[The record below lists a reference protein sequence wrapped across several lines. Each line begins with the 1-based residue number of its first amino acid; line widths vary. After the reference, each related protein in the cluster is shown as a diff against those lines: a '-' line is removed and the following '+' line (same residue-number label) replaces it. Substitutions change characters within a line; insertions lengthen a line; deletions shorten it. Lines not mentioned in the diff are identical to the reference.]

1 MGHGGTSRSDLH
13 GTRPVSVASADSGL
27 RGDLESWRAEPRL
40 LLLKDAVL
48 FAVTLSLGKT
58 EGALTEVLAGEA
70 WRRPG
75 LRSAAGT
82 SGASIASG
90 ARGLLHS
97 PLQLSVPGGGPCQ
110 ENGRV
115 CSAARPCPRPPAH
128 TGPRGPG

>member
-1 MGHGGTSRSDLH
+1 MRHGGTFRSDLH

-27 RGDLESWRAEPRL
+27 RGDLKSWQAEPRL
-40 LLLKDAVL
+40 LLLKDTVL
-48 FAVTLSLGKT
+48 FAVTLLLGKT

-70 WRRPG
+70 WRRP
-75 LRSAAGT
+75 A

-97 PLQLSVPGGGPCQ
+97 PLQLSVLGGGPYQ

-128 TGPRGPG
+128 TGPRGPEEAAAG